1 MMRDSL
7 DELID
12 EVLFMLEV
20 TKDNV
25 VNNKIDP

>member
-1 MMRDSL
+1 MRDSL

-12 EVLFMLEV
+12 EVFFMLEV

>member
-1 MMRDSL
+1 MRDSL

-12 EVLFMLEV
+12 EVHFMLEV

-25 VNNKIDP
+25 VNDKIDP

>member
-1 MMRDSL
+1 MRDSL

-12 EVLFMLEV
+12 EIFFMLEV

>member
-1 MMRDSL
+1 MRDSL

-12 EVLFMLEV
+12 EVFFMLEV
-20 TKDNV
+20 SKDNV

>member
-1 MMRDSL
+1 MRDSL

-12 EVLFMLEV
+12 EAFFMLEV
-20 TKDNV
+20 SKDNV

>member
-1 MMRDSL
+1 MRDSL